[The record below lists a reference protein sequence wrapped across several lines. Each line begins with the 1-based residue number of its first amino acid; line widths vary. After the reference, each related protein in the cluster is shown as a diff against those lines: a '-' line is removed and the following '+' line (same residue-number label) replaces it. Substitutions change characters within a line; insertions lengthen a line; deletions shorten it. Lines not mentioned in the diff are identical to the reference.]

1 LPTQFGL
8 YRAVVLRTLVPAVEN
23 PLRRTLPAGIISH
36 HQHPIGNDAIAATSL
51 SLLERLRRRPDAASW
66 QRFVDLYG
74 PLLSGWLRRLGVRPQ
89 DAEDLVQE
97 VLGMVVRELPGFEH
111 NQRPGAF
118 RAWLRASLLNR
129 LRAFWR
135 ARRSRPI
142 ALGGGAAD
150 SELNELEDPE
160 ARLSRLW
167 EEQHDRHVL
176 RRLLELVEPEFAP
189 ATWQAFRRVTLGG
202 EPAAAVARELGLSV
216 NAVWLAKSHVL
227 RRLRQESR
235 ALLD

>member
-1 LPTQFGL
+1 
-8 YRAVVLRTLVPAVEN
+8 
-23 PLRRTLPAGIISH
+23 LPAGIINY
-36 HQHPIGNDAIAATSL
+36 HPQLIETGAIAETSL
-51 SLLERLRRRPDAASW
+51 SLLERLHLRPDADSW

-97 VLGMVVRELPGFEH
+97 VLSLVVRELPGFEH
-111 NQRPGAF
+111 NRRPGAF
-118 RAWLRASLLNR
+118 RAWLRSSLLNR

-135 ARRSRPI
+135 ARRGRP
-142 ALGGGAAD
+142 AAPGGGEAD
-150 SELNELEDPE
+150 SDLERLEDSE

-167 EEQHDRHVL
+167 DEQHDRHVL

-202 EPAAAVARELGLSV
+202 EPAAAVARDLGLSV

-235 ALLD
+235 ALIE